1 MDVARILVVE
11 DEELVR
17 RMLQAALKQ
26 RGHKVDVCQDG
37 EEAFGR
43 LQVSGYDVLITDYRM
58 PKMTGLELIRSLDSS
73 IPTILM
79 SSNTPEEL
87 ALTDNDLAEL
97 QFLRKPFG
105 LTDLYAAIAR
115 AIGGRGPRG

>member
-1 MDVARILVVE
+1 VARILVAE

-26 RGHKVDVCQDG
+26 RGHKVEVCADG
-37 EEAFGR
+37 EAAFHR
-43 LQVSGYDVLITDYRM
+43 LQEAEFDVLLTDFRM
-58 PKMTGLELIRSLDSS
+58 PKMTGLELIRALGPA

-79 SSNTPEEL
+79 SSNTPAEL
-87 ALTDNDLAEL
+87 ALTDKDLAGLE
-97 QFLRKPFG
+97 FLRKPFG

-115 AIGGRGPRG
+115 ATLKQ

>member
-1 MDVARILVVE
+1 MARILVVE

-26 RGHKVDVCQDG
+26 RGHRVDVAPDG
-37 EEAFGR
+37 EAAFGR
-43 LQVSGYDVLITDYRM
+43 LQETVYDVLITDFRM
-58 PKMTGLELIRSLDSS
+58 PKMTGLELIRALDHA

-87 ALTDNDLAEL
+87 ALTDQDLARLE
-97 QFLRKPFG
+97 FLRKPFG
-105 LTDLYAAIAR
+105 LTDLYAAIGR
-115 AIGGRGPRG
+115 AIGRPGPPG

>member
-1 MDVARILVVE
+1 VARILVVE

-26 RGHKVDVCQDG
+26 RGHRVDVCVDG
-37 EEAFGR
+37 EQAFGR
-43 LQVSGYDVLITDYRM
+43 LQVSEYDVLITDYRM
-58 PKMTGLELIRSLDSS
+58 PRMTGLQLIHALDFS

-87 ALTDNDLAEL
+87 ALTDKDLEGL
-97 QFLRKPFG
+97 EFLRKPFG
-105 LTDLYAAIAR
+105 LTDLYAAVNR
-115 AIGGRGPRG
+115 ATKSKR

>member
-1 MDVARILVVE
+1 MARILVVE

-17 RMLQAALKQ
+17 RMIQAALKQ
-26 RGHKVDVCQDG
+26 RGHRVDVCADG

-43 LQVSGYDVLITDYRM
+43 LQMSEYDVLITDYRM
-58 PKMTGLELIRSLDSS
+58 PRMTGLELIRSLDSS

-87 ALTDNDLAEL
+87 ALTDKDLAGLE
-97 QFLRKPFG
+97 FLRKPFG

-115 AIGGRGPRG
+115 AMRKQ